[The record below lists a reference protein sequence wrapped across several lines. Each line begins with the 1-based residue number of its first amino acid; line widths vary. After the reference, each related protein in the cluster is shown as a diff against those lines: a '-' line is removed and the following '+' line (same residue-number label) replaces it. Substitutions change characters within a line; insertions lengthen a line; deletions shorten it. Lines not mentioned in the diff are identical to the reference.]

1 MNQYYQIP
9 LTNIPQN
16 FQITL
21 AGVVYSMT
29 VKWNDIGQT
38 WILDIA
44 DSDDVP
50 IAYCLPLI
58 TGADLLEGLAYLG
71 IGGGLFVFTNA
82 GAIPAKIPTLYNL
95 GTDTGLYFF
104 TDNPNE

>member
-21 AGVVYSMT
+21 AGVVYGMT

-44 DSDDVP
+44 DSNDVP
-50 IAYCLPLI
+50 IASCLPLI

-71 IGGGLFVFTNA
+71 IGGSLFVFTNA
-82 GAIPAKIPTLYNL
+82 GAIPSEIPTLYNL